1 MNTRPTTLDDLRTQM
16 HPRCVVC
23 SPHHP
28 TGLWLTFTLAKDGS
42 VAAVFAGGTAFE
54 GYPGWLHGGVIASL
68 LDGAMTNCLFAH
80 GHAALTGELK
90 VRFRHPVAAD
100 RAATVR
106 AWIHKSCPPL
116 HLTRAELRQ
125 DERVVAVAS
134 AKFME
139 LPPHGKPFAWTATS
153 EHT

>member
-1 MNTRPTTLDDLRTQM
+1 MNNRPTTFEDLRTQM

-23 SPHHP
+23 SPDHP
-28 TGLWLTFTLAKDGS
+28 SGLRLSFALAQDGS
-42 VAAVFAGGTAFE
+42 VEAVFAGGAAFE
-54 GYPGWLHGGVIASL
+54 GCPGWLHGGVIASL

-90 VRFRHPVAAD
+90 VRFRHPVATD

-139 LPPHGKPFAWTATS
+139 LPSPGQPPA
-153 EHT
+153 